1 MAEVK
6 CVHCGKMV
14 YEMATECP
22 HCHKPIANPNAPT
35 KVSAAPWTWKKTSN
49 QKKVSPLSIIV
60 GLLIA
65 IAVVVAVYYLLIS
78 KP

>member
-14 YEMATECP
+14 YEMAVECP
-22 HCHKPIANPNAPT
+22 YCKNPIANPNAPT
-35 KVSAAPWTWKKTSN
+35 KVSASPWTWKKT
-49 QKKVSPLSIIV
+49 QKKKVSPLSIIV
-60 GLLIA
+60 GVLIA
-65 IAVVVAVYYLLIS
+65 VAVIAAVYYLMMS